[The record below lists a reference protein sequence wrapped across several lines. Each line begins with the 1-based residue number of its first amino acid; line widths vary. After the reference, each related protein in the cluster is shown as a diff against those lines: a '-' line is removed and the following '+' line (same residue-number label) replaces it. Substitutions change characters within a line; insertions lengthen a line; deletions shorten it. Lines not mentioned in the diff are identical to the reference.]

1 MKSIKTKLVVN
12 FSILIFIVSAALGFS
27 TLQSAMRSIRVEAEK
42 GLRALAYEAALF
54 AESRIEAQKQA
65 LQMLASTQAIESM
78 DWELQQAELQR
89 QVERT
94 DFLALAVVH
103 LDGMAYYND
112 GKTSDLSDRDY
123 IKKALEGTANTS
135 DLIVSAVTGELVLM
149 YAAPIKSQ
157 GKIVGALIGRRNG
170 NALSN
175 IADTIGFGEK
185 GYGYIINNSGTVVG
199 HPNRE
204 QVLKQF
210 NAIEQ
215 VQENPEF
222 KSVAALITQILD
234 EKSGVG
240 EYTYN
245 GNDLYAGY
253 APIQNTRW
261 TLVVTANKQ
270 EVLQALPGLIGNTVI
285 ITLVIL
291 LISIAATYL
300 AGNSIVKPIIK
311 VIRHSKKIADL
322 DLTDNVPTDLLNK
335 KDEIGGL
342 AKALQN
348 MTESLRNIIDEISNS
363 SDQVA
368 ASSEEITATSQ
379 QSSHAAEQ
387 IAKTVEEIA
396 KGASSQAQNTEQG
409 ASKAMELGKTIEADL
424 SYLKDV
430 NKASQKVGTVVSEGL
445 GEIEKLAKISDE
457 SKEATQKVQQ
467 GIIKTNE
474 SVNKIGEAST
484 VIGFIADQTNLL
496 ALNAAIEAARAGEA
510 GRGFAVVAEEI
521 RKLAE
526 QSTISTKSID
536 EVVRELQTHSKASVE
551 IMENV
556 ADILNE
562 QQESVEISKN
572 KYMSIAEAIRIAE
585 QSVEKLNVSGAGMET
600 MKEDILG
607 TLQNLSAIAE
617 ENSVSTQE
625 VAASIEEQT
634 ASMEEIASASESLA
648 DLAQGLQAI
657 IRRFKV

>member
-1 MKSIKTKLVVN
+1 MKSIKAKLVVN
-12 FSILIFIVSAALGFS
+12 FSILIFIVSAALGLS
-27 TLQSAMRSIRVEAEK
+27 TLQSAMRSIRIEAEK

-54 AESRIEAQKQA
+54 TGSRVETQKQV
-65 LQMLASTQAIESM
+65 LQILASTQAIESM

-89 QVERT
+89 QVDRT
-94 DFLALAVVH
+94 DFLAFAVVH
-103 LDGMAYYND
+103 PDGMAYYND
-112 GKTSDLSDRDY
+112 GTTRDLGDRDY
-123 IKKALEGTANTS
+123 VKKALAGTATTS
-135 DLIVSAVTGELVLM
+135 DLIVSAVTDELVLM
-149 YAAPIKSQ
+149 YAVPIQNQ

-215 VQENPEF
+215 VQENPELR
-222 KSVAALITQILD
+222 SVAAIITQILD
-234 EKSGVG
+234 EKSGIG

-253 APIQNTRW
+253 APIENTRW
-261 TLVVTANKQ
+261 TLVVTANKK

-291 LISIAATYL
+291 LISIVATYL
-300 AGNSIVKPIIK
+300 AGNSIAKPIIK
-311 VIRHSKKIADL
+311 GISHSKKIADL
-322 DLTDNVPTDLLNK
+322 DLTDNVPTDLLSK

-348 MTESLRNIIDEISNS
+348 MTESLRTIIDEISNS

-368 ASSEEITATSQ
+368 SSSEEITATSQ

-387 IAKTVEEIA
+387 VAKTVEEIA
-396 KGASSQAQNTEQG
+396 KGASNQAQNTEEG

-430 NKASQKVGTVVSEGL
+430 NKASQKVGAVVSEGL

-526 QSTISTKSID
+526 QSTISTKAID

-556 ADILNE
+556 AVILNE

-572 KYMSIAEAIRIAE
+572 KYMSIAEAIQIAE

-600 MKEDILG
+600 MKDDILG

-625 VAASIEEQT
+625 VSASIEEQT

-648 DLAQGLQAI
+648 DLAQGLQSI
-657 IRRFKV
+657 IRKFKV